1 MSSSRI
7 PALERQSLLEVF
19 ADVVDPRDRRGR
31 RCRLGVIL
39 ALVAVAVLAGCRT
52 LLAVWEHITDL
63 DEQERQLL
71 GLAPGQPVPFE
82 STIRRVLARVD
93 ADVLDARIGSWLY
106 TRTGAL
112 ADRRVVAV
120 DGKTLRG
127 ARQGGAPAPYL
138 VGGAGSRQRDLGRA
152 ATCRCEVE

>member
-1 MSSSRI
+1 MPSSRV

-39 ALVAVAVLAGCRT
+39 ALAVTAVLAGCRT

-71 GLAPGQPVPFE
+71 GLPAGQPVPFE
-82 STIRRVLARVD
+82 STIRRVL
-93 ADVLDARIGSWLY
+93 G
-106 TRTGAL
+106 
-112 ADRRVVAV
+112 
-120 DGKTLRG
+120 
-127 ARQGGAPAPYL
+127 QGG
-138 VGGAGSRQRDLGRA
+138 
-152 ATCRCEVE
+152 C